1 MAYLVTTVTDQK
13 DRIRSLELG
22 QDRIN
27 NQVDT
32 LEESRV
38 KNTTE
43 IAELYVKVDA
53 GFSDYDA
60 QIENLFDKISTIET
74 KMLLMDGS
82 GGGGGGG
89 NLTQLERM
97 MDRLREELNNK
108 MDAKMDKINEMMI
121 AFQKQQE

>member
-82 GGGGGGG
+82 GGSGGG